1 MKNLLSTPSSSI
13 RDKDRLPEVSC
24 LIPVNISKVLF
35 FALCALLLASCANQQ
50 PIIAI
55 QEPLEEIQEVEPV
68 IHEAGSLWQQ
78 DDPSMFSDRKAQH
91 VGDIVTVIISET
103 ASASKQATTS
113 TGRSSNIAASIPNF
127 FGLEN
132 ADMFTGSDP
141 VMDLN
146 SLVSADFTNGFNGN
160 GSTSR
165 KEALTAYLTTQVV
178 GRYPNGQ
185 LKIRG
190 GKEVMVNNEVQIIYL
205 TGIVRPVDI
214 TAANTVSSAKI
225 LNARISYTGKGAV
238 SDNQKPGWA
247 MRILDNVWPF

>member
-1 MKNLLSTPSSSI
+1 MKKFILTLLT
-13 RDKDRLPEVSC
+13 LVS
-24 LIPVNISKVLF
+24 
-35 FALCALLLASCANQQ
+35 LASCAAPQNA
-50 PIIAI
+50 PVVSR
-55 QEPLEEIQEVEPV
+55 EPLEEIQPSDEQTN
-68 IHEAGSLWQQ
+68 EAGSLWREGN
-78 DDPSMFSDRKAQH
+78 SSLVSDRKARD

-103 ASASKQATTS
+103 ASASKEAVSSTS
-113 TGRSSNIAASIPNF
+113 RKSNMSASIPNF

-132 ADMFTGSDP
+132 DKVWTSKANP
-141 VMDLN
+141 IDLQN
-146 SLVSADFTNGFNGN
+146 LVKADFTNGFDGK

-165 KEALTAYLTTQVV
+165 KEDLSASLTTQVV

-214 TAANTVSSAKI
+214 TAANTVNSTKI

-238 SDNQKPGWA
+238 SDNQEPGWA
-247 MRILDNVWPF
+247 MHFLNNIWPF